1 MRGFTPL
8 MLAAV
13 AVVALLSAAPQD
25 APAAGS
31 AAFAEAGSSVHQ
43 QRRTV
48 IRGTHARL
56 LFQKDTRRV
65 ALGDET
71 VLGIQAIGSREYLVL
86 GREPGQSS
94 LTVWFA
100 DDSVE
105 QIVFTVLRDLSTLQ
119 NALRDVHPGIRA
131 ETPPDRDAIVL
142 RGSVP
147 DISFSIAAE
156 AIATAYTSA
165 VRNRRGAEPVLP
177 SAAGAESSGADA
189 SVDAGV
195 DAGADTGEDAQP
207 AAADT
212 GLGRP
217 GESAARGGRVINLI
231 KVDRMPATLEERI
244 REAIAGIGGGDVAV
258 QRLRRGDV
266 AATGDT
272 LLLSGKVRS
281 QVDLI
286 RVLTV
291 AGRALGERTGNIE
304 TQLRVVADESGAVA
318 GRSAGRESSDL
329 PTLGGSG
336 LRSGDLSNRVQ
347 GNIARAKVIELFGG
361 RLVSF
366 IEVEDIPQVRVSVRL
381 YEVNRSRLR
390 EWTPQGDVMFGSV
403 QQGALLPTAG
413 GVRAQG
419 DQVSRIGG
427 GEGSDFQNAL
437 SLIGGALV
445 NNFQIANEKSAV
457 DVLFSLLAEAGIA
470 RSLATPELLVLSGEV
485 ATFQS
490 GGQVPVSTSVTT
502 GAADRVFNSVFFVPF
517 GIQLGIRPLVG
528 DGDVIT
534 LDVMPQVVEPDF
546 VLTAALRETTSSQ
559 QGTTAFSSRA
569 LSTSARL
576 QDGQALLVAGL
587 LQRRG
592 QEAFAYTPG
601 LESIPGLGWLAKS
614 FNKDE
619 QDRELVIVVTPSIV
633 RDPLPRVALWEFP
646 RAEDLLS
653 EGILRR

>member
-1 MRGFTPL
+1 MRGFAPL

-13 AVVALLSAAPQD
+13 AITALLSAAPQG
-25 APAAGS
+25 ASAAGS

-86 GREPGQSS
+86 GRELGQSS

-105 QIVFTVLRDLSTLQ
+105 QFIFTVLRDLSTLQ

-177 SAAGAESSGADA
+177 SAVGAESSGADA
-189 SVDAGV
+189 SV

-207 AAADT
+207 AADT
-212 GLGRP
+212 GLERP

-244 REAIAGIGGGDVAV
+244 REAIAGIGGGDVTV
-258 QRLRRGDV
+258 RRLRRGDV
-266 AATGDT
+266 AGAGDT
-272 LLLSGKVRS
+272 LLLSGKVRN

-318 GRSAGRESSDL
+318 GRSVGRESSDL

-336 LRSGDLSNRVQ
+336 LRPGDLSNRVQ

-403 QQGALLPTAG
+403 RQGALLPTAG
-413 GVRAQG
+413 GGRAQG
-419 DQVSRIGG
+419 DQASRIGG

-653 EGILRR
+653 EEILRR